1 MKDGNQSRYASD
13 EDILTLYNR
22 RDEQAIA
29 ATQSKYGSY
38 CRAVA
43 DRILRVRED
52 AEECVND
59 TYLHAWNAIPPA
71 RPGSLRAFLGA
82 IVRNLAINRL
92 NYNRARRRNAAIVA
106 LDEFAECLPDG
117 TEPITDTVA
126 LRAAFDSFLASL
138 PERERVIFV
147 RRYGTYARWLRL
159 RGEWIFRRGRSRAS
173 CPARGSDSGYIWR
186 RRVFLYEKEA
196 MGAEL
201 FPDRRKVC

>member
-106 LDEFAECLPDG
+106 LDEFAECLPD
-117 TEPITDTVA
+117 A

-147 RRYGTYARWLRL
+147 RRYWYL
-159 RGEWIFRRGRSRAS
+159 
-173 CPARGSDSGYIWR
+173 CPVAEIARGMDIPEGTVKSILSRTRERFRIH
-186 RRVFLYEKEA
+186 LEKE
-196 MGAEL
+196 GI
-201 FPDRRKVC
+201 FV

>member
-1 MKDGNQSRYASD
+1 MRDDSTDTIR
-13 EDILTLYNR
+13 LTELFCA
-22 RDEQAIA
+22 RDEEALRETARLYEPLCMHIA
-29 ATQSKYGSY
+29 LNIL
-38 CRAVA
+38 A
-43 DRILRVRED
+43 DRQD

-92 NYNRARRRNAAIVA
+92 NYNRARRRSAAIVA

-147 RRYGTYARWLRL
+147 RRYWYL
-159 RGEWIFRRGRSRAS
+159 
-173 CPARGSDSGYIWR
+173 CPVAENARGMDIPEGTVKSILSRTRERFRIH
-186 RRVFLYEKEA
+186 LEKE
-196 MGAEL
+196 GI
-201 FPDRRKVC
+201 FV

>member
-92 NYNRARRRNAAIVA
+92 NYKPGAAPQCGNR
-106 LDEFAECLPDG
+106 
-117 TEPITDTVA
+117 
-126 LRAAFDSFLASL
+126 RAG
-138 PERERVIFV
+138 RVC
-147 RRYGTYARWLRL
+147 RMPAGRHRADNRH
-159 RGEWIFRRGRSRAS
+159 GRSA
-173 CPARGSDSGYIWR
+173 GG
-186 RRVFLYEKEA
+186 V
-196 MGAEL
+196 
-201 FPDRRKVC
+201 

>member
-147 RRYGTYARWLRL
+147 RRYWYVDTVAEIAQRYNMSESKVKTRLHRIREKLRVYL
-159 RGEWIFRRGRSRAS
+159 MQEGIA
-173 CPARGSDSGYIWR
+173 
-186 RRVFLYEKEA
+186 V
-196 MGAEL
+196 
-201 FPDRRKVC
+201 

>member
-59 TYLHAWNAIPPA
+59 TYLHAWNAIPPD
-71 RPGSLRAFLGA
+71 RGA
-82 IVRNLAINRL
+82 CGHSSAQSCAIWQST
-92 NYNRARRRNAAIVA
+92 
-106 LDEFAECLPDG
+106 G
-117 TEPITDTVA
+117 
-126 LRAAFDSFLASL
+126 
-138 PERERVIFV
+138 
-147 RRYGTYARWLRL
+147 
-159 RGEWIFRRGRSRAS
+159 
-173 CPARGSDSGYIWR
+173 
-186 RRVFLYEKEA
+186 
-196 MGAEL
+196 
-201 FPDRRKVC
+201 

>member
-92 NYNRARRRNAAIVA
+92 NYNRAMRQSSRW
-106 LDEFAECLPDG
+106 
-117 TEPITDTVA
+117 T
-126 LRAAFDSFLASL
+126 SL
-138 PERERVIFV
+138 PNACR
-147 RRYGTYARWLRL
+147 TAP
-159 RGEWIFRRGRSRAS
+159 SR
-173 CPARGSDSGYIWR
+173 
-186 RRVFLYEKEA
+186 
-196 MGAEL
+196 
-201 FPDRRKVC
+201 

>member
-43 DRILRVRED
+43 DRILRVWED

-147 RRYGTYARWLRL
+147 RRYWYLCPVAEIAR
-159 RGEWIFRRGRSRAS
+159 GMDIRRERSRAS
-173 CPARGSDSGYIWR
+173 CPARGGDSGYIWR

>member
-59 TYLHAWNAIPPA
+59 TYLHAWNAIPPDRGVCGHSSA
-71 RPGSLRAFLGA
+71 QSCA
-82 IVRNLAINRL
+82 IWQST
-92 NYNRARRRNAAIVA
+92 
-106 LDEFAECLPDG
+106 G
-117 TEPITDTVA
+117 
-126 LRAAFDSFLASL
+126 
-138 PERERVIFV
+138 
-147 RRYGTYARWLRL
+147 
-159 RGEWIFRRGRSRAS
+159 
-173 CPARGSDSGYIWR
+173 
-186 RRVFLYEKEA
+186 
-196 MGAEL
+196 
-201 FPDRRKVC
+201 

>member
-1 MKDGNQSRYASD
+1 M
-13 EDILTLYNR
+13 EDSAIIDLYWAR
-22 RDEQAIA
+22 EERALSETD
-29 ATQSKYGSY
+29 TKYGGY
-38 CRAVA
+38 CRSIAFN
-43 DRILRVRED
+43 ILHSYED
-52 AEECVND
+52 TEECVND

-92 NYNRARRRNAAIVA
+92 NYNRARRRSAAIVA

-147 RRYGTYARWLRL
+147 RRYWYL
-159 RGEWIFRRGRSRAS
+159 
-173 CPARGSDSGYIWR
+173 CPVAEIARGMDIPEGTVKSILSRTRERFRIH
-186 RRVFLYEKEA
+186 LEKE
-196 MGAEL
+196 GI
-201 FPDRRKVC
+201 FV

>member
-71 RPGSLRAFLGA
+71 RPGSLRDSLVQSCA
-82 IVRNLAINRL
+82 IWQST
-92 NYNRARRRNAAIVA
+92 
-106 LDEFAECLPDG
+106 G
-117 TEPITDTVA
+117 
-126 LRAAFDSFLASL
+126 
-138 PERERVIFV
+138 
-147 RRYGTYARWLRL
+147 
-159 RGEWIFRRGRSRAS
+159 
-173 CPARGSDSGYIWR
+173 
-186 RRVFLYEKEA
+186 
-196 MGAEL
+196 
-201 FPDRRKVC
+201 

>member
-59 TYLHAWNAIPPA
+59 TYLHAWNAY
-71 RPGSLRAFLGA
+71 RP
-82 IVRNLAINRL
+82 
-92 NYNRARRRNAAIVA
+92 
-106 LDEFAECLPDG
+106 
-117 TEPITDTVA
+117 
-126 LRAAFDSFLASL
+126 
-138 PERERVIFV
+138 
-147 RRYGTYARWLRL
+147 
-159 RGEWIFRRGRSRAS
+159 
-173 CPARGSDSGYIWR
+173 
-186 RRVFLYEKEA
+186 
-196 MGAEL
+196 
-201 FPDRRKVC
+201 PDRRACGHSSAQSCAIWQSTG

>member
-59 TYLHAWNAIPPA
+59 TYLHAGTPYRPPA
-71 RPGSLRAFLGA
+71 RGVCGHSSAQSCA
-82 IVRNLAINRL
+82 IWQST
-92 NYNRARRRNAAIVA
+92 
-106 LDEFAECLPDG
+106 G
-117 TEPITDTVA
+117 
-126 LRAAFDSFLASL
+126 
-138 PERERVIFV
+138 
-147 RRYGTYARWLRL
+147 
-159 RGEWIFRRGRSRAS
+159 
-173 CPARGSDSGYIWR
+173 
-186 RRVFLYEKEA
+186 
-196 MGAEL
+196 
-201 FPDRRKVC
+201 

>member
-22 RDEQAIA
+22 RNEQAIA
-29 ATQSKYGSY
+29 ATQSKYGTY
-38 CRAVA
+38 CRADA

-92 NYNRARRRNAAIVA
+92 KYNRARRRNAALVA

-147 RRYGTYARWLRL
+147 RRYWYADTVAEIAQRYNMSESKVKTRLHRIREKLRAYL
-159 RGEWIFRRGRSRAS
+159 MQEGIA
-173 CPARGSDSGYIWR
+173 
-186 RRVFLYEKEA
+186 V
-196 MGAEL
+196 
-201 FPDRRKVC
+201 

>member
-92 NYNRARRRNAAIVA
+92 NYNRARRRSAAIVA

-117 TEPITDTVA
+117 TEPITDTIA

-147 RRYGTYARWLRL
+147 RRYWSLPG
-159 RGEWIFRRGRSRAS
+159 G
-173 CPARGSDSGYIWR
+173 
-186 RRVFLYEKEA
+186 
-196 MGAEL
+196 
-201 FPDRRKVC
+201 

>member
-82 IVRNLAINRL
+82 IV
-92 NYNRARRRNAAIVA
+92 A

-147 RRYGTYARWLRL
+147 RRYWYL
-159 RGEWIFRRGRSRAS
+159 
-173 CPARGSDSGYIWR
+173 CPVAEIARGMDIPEGTVKSILSRTRERFRIH
-186 RRVFLYEKEA
+186 LEKE
-196 MGAEL
+196 GI
-201 FPDRRKVC
+201 FV

>member
-43 DRILRVRED
+43 DRILRGRED

-59 TYLHAWNAIPPA
+59 AYLHAWNAIPPA

-117 TEPITDTVA
+117 IEPITDTVA

-147 RRYGTYARWLRL
+147 RRYWYL
-159 RGEWIFRRGRSRAS
+159 
-173 CPARGSDSGYIWR
+173 CPVAEIARGMDIPEGTVKSILSRTRERFRIH
-186 RRVFLYEKEA
+186 LEKE
-196 MGAEL
+196 GI
-201 FPDRRKVC
+201 FV

>member
-82 IVRNLAINRL
+82 IVRNLAI
-92 NYNRARRRNAAIVA
+92 VA
-106 LDEFAECLPDG
+106 LDEFAECLLDG

-147 RRYGTYARWLRL
+147 RRYWYL
-159 RGEWIFRRGRSRAS
+159 
-173 CPARGSDSGYIWR
+173 CPVAEIARGMDIPEGTVKSILSRTRERFRIH
-186 RRVFLYEKEA
+186 LEKE
-196 MGAEL
+196 GI
-201 FPDRRKVC
+201 FV

>member
-82 IVRNLAINRL
+82 IVRNPGNQPAELQPGEAPQCGNRRAGRVCRMPAGRHRAD
-92 NYNRARRRNAAIVA
+92 NRH
-106 LDEFAECLPDG
+106 
-117 TEPITDTVA
+117 
-126 LRAAFDSFLASL
+126 
-138 PERERVIFV
+138 
-147 RRYGTYARWLRL
+147 
-159 RGEWIFRRGRSRAS
+159 GRSA
-173 CPARGSDSGYIWR
+173 GG
-186 RRVFLYEKEA
+186 V
-196 MGAEL
+196 
-201 FPDRRKVC
+201 

>member
-92 NYNRARRRNAAIVA
+92 NYNRARRRSAAIVA

-138 PERERVIFV
+138 PERERV
-147 RRYGTYARWLRL
+147 YSCGGTGISARWLRL
-159 RGEWIFRRGRSRAS
+159 RGEWIFRRERSRAS